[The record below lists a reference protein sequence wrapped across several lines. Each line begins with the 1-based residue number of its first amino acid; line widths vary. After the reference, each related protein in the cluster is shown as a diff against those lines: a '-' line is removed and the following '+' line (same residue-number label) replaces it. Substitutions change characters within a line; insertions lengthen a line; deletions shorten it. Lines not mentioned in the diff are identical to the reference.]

1 MTACPKGVEL
11 DCLRAATFKLSMH
24 CFNGSRSRS
33 RPGAASTLKSTG
45 GSPFSLVKVAG
56 PVPQEEVSDGLG
68 ASDAFR
74 IALPNFEGP
83 LDLLLHLIREHQVD
97 ILDIPI
103 ALITEKYLAHLEQM
117 REINLDIAG
126 EFLVM
131 AATLVHL
138 KSRMLLPKEE
148 VPALEGEPA
157 IDTTD
162 PRAELVR
169 RLLEYQKY
177 KHVAEQFMSADLLD
191 RDVFA
196 RKVSVDR
203 VGLDAEDIGF
213 KEISVFKLIEALDR
227 VLKELEPKFQHQVVV
242 DRLSL
247 SDAIHAI
254 AERLVAGPVKF
265 LDLFTGVR
273 TRSAVVITF
282 LALLEMAKLRLI
294 RLFQAEGES
303 EILVQAKGDALSDL
317 EQKVPEGTD
326 EYQ

>member
-1 MTACPKGVEL
+1 MKA
-11 DCLRAATFKLSMH
+11 
-24 CFNGSRSRS
+24 
-33 RPGAASTLKSTG
+33 
-45 GSPFSLVKVAG
+45 AG
-56 PVPQEEVSDGLG
+56 PEES
-68 ASDAFR
+68 ASEAIAPHDAFR

-103 ALITEKYLAHLEQM
+103 ALITEKYLAHLEKM

-131 AATLVHL
+131 AATLLQL
-138 KSRMLLPKEE
+138 KSRMLLPKE
-148 VPALEGEPA
+148 VAPAAEGEAPGET
-157 IDTTD
+157 ID

-177 KHVAEQFMSADLLD
+177 RHAADQFMTADLLD

-196 RKVSVDR
+196 RR
-203 VGLDAEDIGF
+203 VTNERVALDPDEIGF

-227 VLKELEPKFQHQVVV
+227 VLKALEPKFQHQVVKEL
-242 DRLSL
+242 LSL
-247 SDAIHAI
+247 SDAIHSI
-254 AERLVAGPVKF
+254 AAKLAGNAPVTF
-265 LDLFTGVR
+265 FDLFTSAR

-282 LALLEMAKLRLI
+282 LALLEMAKMKLI
-294 RLFQAEGES
+294 RVWQTEES
-303 EILVQAKGDALSDL
+303 AEILVQAKGTVLSDL
-317 EQKVPEGTD
+317 EQKIPEGTD